1 MPELPE
7 VETVRRGVEDAVI
20 GRRISEVNVLGRRTV
35 RRQSPAELRSRLL
48 GRRLVSA
55 GRRGKFLLLSL
66 DDGAVLVVHLRMTGQ
81 LLHVDGAE
89 RPPLA
94 PHTHLTVDLDDGS
107 ELRFVDPRTFG
118 EWFVSSDID
127 GRGVPA
133 ELEHIGRDPL
143 LEGLPAAYLSERLA
157 GRRAPLKALLTDQR
171 IIAGIGS
178 IYADEICFRS
188 KLRPDRLGGSLTA
201 AELGSLA
208 KAARAV
214 LREAVKARG
223 SSLRDQRYRDVAGG
237 LGSYQGRHAVY
248 DRAGE
253 PCPRCGKPVVRLKI
267 GARSAYCCVECQL

>member
-7 VETVRRGVEDAVI
+7 VETVRRGIADAVM
-20 GRRISEVNVLGRRTV
+20 GRRISEVNVIGRRTV
-35 RRQSPAELRSRLL
+35 RRQSPAELRSRLV
-48 GRRLVSA
+48 GRRMVSA
-55 GRRGKFLLLSL
+55 GRRGKFLLVSL

-81 LLHVDGAE
+81 LLHVDGDG

-94 PHTHLTVDLDDGS
+94 PHTHLTVELDDGS

-143 LEGLPAAYLSERLA
+143 LEGLPAAYMSEHLA

-178 IYADEICFRS
+178 IYADETCFRAR
-188 KLRPDRLGGSLTA
+188 LRPDRLGGSLDK
-201 AELGSLA
+201 AELAALA
-208 KAARAV
+208 SAARAV
-214 LREAVKARG
+214 LKAAVASRG
-223 SSLRDQRYRDVAGG
+223 SSLRDQRYRDLAGG
-237 LGSYQGRHAVY
+237 LGTYQGRHAVY

-253 PCPRCGKPVVRLKI
+253 PCPRCGQPVERLKI
-267 GARSAYCCVECQL
+267 GARSAYFCKGCQL

>member
-7 VETVRRGVEDAVI
+7 VESLAAFLRGHAVGHAVTRADAASFSVLKTFDPPLTSLSGQVI
-20 GRRISEVNVLGRRTV
+20 TDVGRH
-35 RRQSPAELRSRLL
+35 
-48 GRRLVSA
+48 
-55 GRRGKFLLLSL
+55 GKFLDLSSDQGL
-66 DDGAVLVVHLRMTGQ
+66 HLIMHLARAGWLRWRDEQPTAPPKPGKS
-81 LLHVDGAE
+81 
-89 RPPLA
+89 PLA
-94 PHTHLTVDLDDGS
+94 FRLTLDDGS
-107 ELRFVDPRTFG
+107 GFDLTEAGTRKRLAVYLVRD
-118 EWFVSSDID
+118 
-127 GRGVPA
+127 PA
-133 ELEHIGRDPL
+133 EVPGIASLGPDPMAADFTVDTL
-143 LEGLPAAYLSERLA
+143 AGLLA
-157 GRRAPLKALLTDQR
+157 GRRTQVKGVLRDQR

-188 KLRPDRLGGSLTA
+188 KLRPDRLGGSLTE

-253 PCPRCGKPVVRLKI
+253 PCPRCGKPVVRLEI